1 MSEDKQLSR
10 RHFPCD
16 ECPIR
21 ADNCD
26 NPKAKFPADRWDEL
40 SVTVRDPETRH
51 EPPIG
56 EILFGCH
63 KGAPSSNADLACA
76 GWLAQFGTDHL
87 GVRLAVVDRRLPPDA
102 LAPGSNWPPLHQ
114 TWDDVVR
121 AQTTE

>member
-1 MSEDKQLSR
+1 MSEKGQLPR

-16 ECPIR
+16 ECPMR
-21 ADNCD
+21 ADNRD

-63 KGAPSSNADLACA
+63 KGAPGTNQDLACA
-76 GWLAQFGTDHL
+76 GWLAQFGIDHL
-87 GVRLAVVDRRLPPDA
+87 GVRLAVLHGRLPNDA
-102 LAPGSNWPPLHQ
+102 LEPGTNWPPLHQ
-114 TWDDVVR
+114 TWEDIVR
-121 AQTTE
+121 AQTAD